1 MIELVV
7 VIVILGILS
16 ATALPRF
23 IDLRAESQA
32 VVFDSTVAAIQ
43 TADRMN
49 ALAWKASGGT
59 KGIKTAGRDCADVIA
74 NFLNGALPAG
84 YRAAGGVIPAA
95 GALPDNL
102 KNETPLGPQY
112 GCEIDNN
119 DSDATTPVT
128 ITE

>member
-23 IDLRAESQA
+23 VDLRDESKQ
-32 VVFDSTVAAIQ
+32 VVFDSTIAAIQ

-49 ALAWKASGGT
+49 ALAWKASGGA
-59 KGIKTAGRDCADVIA
+59 KGLKTAGRDCADVLA
-74 NFLNGALPAG
+74 YFLNGALPAG

-112 GCEIDNN
+112 GCEIDNS